1 MLPNLKMNYDAVSA
15 NKLTLD
21 NNFKSPEAQ
30 ANEDEKKRNGQAPKL
45 DSIEISSQARAA
57 MQSNFV
63 SASQNSS
70 SSQNAE
76 SSTQNSSSE
85 SNNEA
90 HVENTKYQ
98 TDSLVRQG
106 IISL

>member
-15 NKLTLD
+15 NKVTLD
-21 NNFKSPEAQ
+21 NKFKSPEAQ
-30 ANEDEKKRNGQAPKL
+30 ANEDEKSQNSQAPKL

-63 SASQNSS
+63 SASQSSS
-70 SSQNAE
+70 SSQDAE

-85 SNNEA
+85 SNHEA
-90 HVENTKYQ
+90 HAENTKYQ